1 MKKTIQQSG
10 AVIVVG
16 GAIVGLM
23 MSPSCA
29 PGIFGDEE
37 ADSTNRYT
45 TTIVVTE
52 TSAESSAKQK
62 PRCLSSV
69 LPLPD
74 YRCTMGVRNPQITQ
88 DNIDETICK
97 RGWLDTIRPTK
108 EETAPV
114 LVEALQ
120 RYGYR
125 NAAPEDFQLDRLIP
139 VILGGSLWDEGNLF
153 PQPHAGVAGMG
164 EFTGSE
170 AKDAVDRRLNA
181 EVCSG
186 KITLAD
192 AQSAIV
198 YNWLGAEKKLGLR

>member
-1 MKKTIQQSG
+1 LKKTIQQSG
-10 AVIVVG
+10 AVIVIG
-16 GAIVGLM
+16 GVIVGLM

-37 ADSTNRYT
+37 PERNGGRFT
-45 TTIVVTE
+45 TTIVKTE
-52 TSAESSAKQK
+52 STAESK
-62 PRCLSSV
+62 PSCLSSV

-74 YRCTMGVRNPQITQ
+74 YRCTTGVRDPSITQ

-97 RGWLDTIRPTK
+97 PGWIDAVRPTK
-108 EETAPV
+108 EESVPV
-114 LVEALQ
+114 LVESLA
-120 RYGYR
+120 RYGYT

-153 PQPHAGVAGMG
+153 PQPHAGVAGMS
-164 EFTGSE
+164 ETSGSE

-186 KITLAD
+186 KITLED
-192 AQSAIV
+192 AQHAIV
-198 YNWLGAEKKLGLR
+198 ENWLGAEKKLGLG